1 MTNNQGFFYII
12 NIKNNNF
19 SEDGE
24 MKIYVV
30 GSSKNKFLPL
40 DNIREKFLIDQPHEG
55 DNIDFLNPWYCELTG
70 LYYLWKHVD
79 DEIVGLEHYR
89 NYFWKN
95 GHLINEKE
103 INEELKKGDII
114 CSGYKYPFFG
124 NKILRTELNHCTKG
138 SLNSFINVLYTY
150 DHKLTNY
157 FNKFLNG
164 QKLWCCNCFIGAKK
178 ILDEWCEFIFDVLVD
193 FEKKTKIGPGTNTL
207 RREGYFTEFL
217 FGAWLEYKGYKII
230 HCDMNKLTKDL
241 KKTAFMSIG
250 PNKQLLFKK

>member
-1 MTNNQGFFYII
+1 
-12 NIKNNNF
+12 
-19 SEDGE
+19 

-30 GSSKNKFLPL
+30 GSSKNNFLPL
-40 DNIREKFLIDQPHEG
+40 DNIREKFIIDQPHEG

-95 GHLINEKE
+95 GHPINEKE

-114 CSGYKYPFFG
+114 CSGYKYPFCG
-124 NKILRTELNHCTKG
+124 KTYLKQELNHCTKG
-138 SLNSFINVLYTY
+138 VVDIFLSVLTTF
-150 DHKLTNY
+150 DTELTNY
-157 FNKFLNG
+157 FIKFLNG
-164 QKLWCCNCFIGAKK
+164 QRIWCCNCFIGSRK
-178 ILDEWCEFIFDVLVD
+178 ILDEWCEFIFEVLSV
-193 FEKKTKIGPGTNTL
+193 FEQVSKIGPGTNTL

-230 HCDMNKLTKDL
+230 HCNMNKLSRDL
-241 KKTAFMSIG
+241 TRTEFWTIG
-250 PNKQLLFKK
+250 PDKQVRY

>member
-1 MTNNQGFFYII
+1 
-12 NIKNNNF
+12 
-19 SEDGE
+19 

-40 DNIREKFLIDQPHEG
+40 DDIREKFLIDEKHEG

-95 GHLINEKE
+95 GHPINEKE

-114 CSGYKYPFFG
+114 CSGYKYPFCG
-124 NKILRTELNHCTKG
+124 RTHLRQELNICTKG
-138 SLNSFINVLYTY
+138 IVNIFLNVLNK
-150 DHKLTNY
+150 HNAGLTKY
-157 FNKFLNG
+157 FDKFLNG
-164 QKLWCCNCFIGAKK
+164 QKIWCCNCFIGPKK
-178 ILDEWCEFIFDVLVD
+178 IFNEWCEFIFPVLADLEQVS
-193 FEKKTKIGPGTNTL
+193 KIGPGTNTL

-230 HCDMNKLTKDL
+230 HCDMNKMSRDL
-241 KKTAFMSIG
+241 KRTEFWTIG
-250 PNKQLLFKK
+250 PDKQIKR